1 MSTFTYTNEQVAAS
15 RSHPKYAEY
24 QKEDLSKMLASLWP
38 TYGVTMS
45 HCNTKEKMFTL
56 AVAKGLITSRQSK
69 PAASQQSKSV
79 ATTSKASKAA
89 RETSGEVDQIT
100 KKVGAVTIFNSKM
113 PATKTPKVRA
123 FESLQKAGIVVDYNK
138 TTLDQ
143 MNARLENLAAV

>member
-15 RSHPKYAEY
+15 RSHPKYGEY
-24 QKEDLSKMLASLWP
+24 QKEDLSKMLASLWT

-89 RETSGEVDQIT
+89 RDTSGEVDQIT
-100 KKVGAVTIFNSKM
+100 KKVGAVAISKM

-123 FESLQKAGIVVDYNK
+123 FERLQEAGIVVDYNK

-143 MNARLENLAAV
+143 MNARLEKLAAV